1 MTLPLHQYVSLH
13 RGSNESL
20 SSMLGRLL
28 SVEYGNTGDAGEQVC
43 WSGFIDRPFR
53 EQEPRCFLC
62 GGDDAVLPDLPGFD
76 GYGGVPSF
84 RVHGAA
90 PRGVAA

>member
-1 MTLPLHQYVSLH
+1 MTSPLHQYVRLH

-20 SSMLGRLL
+20 SSMLGRLQTVQDIDAGKS
-28 SVEYGNTGDAGEQVC
+28 SVEVC

-53 EQEPRCFLC
+53 EQEPRRFLC
-62 GGDDAVLPDLPGFD
+62 GGYDAVLPDLPGFD
-76 GYGGVPSF
+76 GYGGVPTF